1 MIDRYLKDNV
11 VTIHDDFRGTFS
23 VPYQDSIGE
32 IVNIVNDIELL
43 NIALKEVED
52 YSFLTSDF
60 INVLKDLICIFS
72 SIFLSIL
79 LGLNDFDFLAN
90 AMPII
95 GIIMGTLYDYRYKK
109 EKDKKIEGLNLQKNY
124 IIDEINKKKSQKAIL
139 ERNRAQKY
147 LVKEEVIV
155 LDKIAKRK
163 ALLQS
168 TLDLLMDYKLHQ
180 RYFCKNFDN
189 KTLGNIL
196 KTEEEK
202 RLIQDVIVKERR
214 R

>member
-1 MIDRYLKDNV
+1 MIDRYLKDKV

-32 IVNIVNDIELL
+32 IVNIDNDIELL
-43 NIALKEVED
+43 NDALKELENT
-52 YSFLTSDF
+52 SFLATDF
-60 INVLKDLICIFS
+60 INVLKNLICIFS
-72 SIFLSIL
+72 GIFLSIL
-79 LGLNDFDFLAN
+79 LNLNNFIFLSS

-95 GIIMGTLYDYRYKK
+95 GIIMGTLQDYRYKK
-109 EKDKKIEGLNLQKNY
+109 EKDKKLEGLNLQKNY

-139 ERNRAQKY
+139 ERNRAQEC